1 MEKRIYKP
9 PHFRDSEAFYSEN
22 YKFNEI
28 SIPVRVQ
35 KFVIF
40 LQNFLFF
47 FYNFDFL
54 IWCEL
59 QKIADDN
66 N

>member
-28 SIPVRVQ
+28 SIPVGVQ

-40 LQNFLFF
+40 YKITYFLFQF
-47 FYNFDFL
+47 FL
-54 IWCEL
+54 IWREL
-59 QKIADDN
+59 QKTADDN

>member
-22 YKFNEI
+22 YRFNEI

-35 KFVIF
+35 KFVFKINENR
-40 LQNFLFF
+40 NFKCYKFCA
-47 FYNFDFL
+47 NS
-54 IWCEL
+54 E
-59 QKIADDN
+59 KADDYN
-66 N
+66 